1 MPENCVCKGS
11 SRNGDNRNG
20 PPWLRHW
27 MARGFP
33 SPLVAAYLVSAAL
46 GVAACTNPASGQAL
60 PAGTGT
66 AVAHS
71 VGHSAASTSAVPAP
85 SASATRSSAAAAPAT
100 RPSATAAAP
109 ATQPSPANSAL
120 PLAPARLPAFSVESW
135 TAQSAGQVEHV
146 KGHNI
151 ELNECAM
158 VDGAA
163 TWQQQSYVSSSGG
176 DSAIFETYTFGTP
189 AAARSAFAAAS
200 SGMKSCQATSRALQV
215 RSHISPDAV
224 SHQTAS
230 VADAAAFE
238 RRWTGVAGVS
248 AAGAQINH
256 LYLATRGTTLVVLH
270 FDEFGKQPAPYDM
283 RNDPAVLATL
293 IGVATR

>member
-1 MPENCVCKGS
+1 MPENWTSKS
-11 SRNGDNRNG
+11 RSRNGDNRNG
-20 PPWLRHW
+20 PPRLRHRVT
-27 MARGFP
+27 RGLP

-46 GVAACTNPASGQAL
+46 GVAACTNPPSGQAL
-60 PAGTGT
+60 PASAGTVG
-66 AVAHS
+66 AHS
-71 VGHSAASTSAVPAP
+71 PASMTALPAP
-85 SASATRSSAAAAPAT
+85 SASATRGSAAAAPPT
-100 RPSATAAAP
+100 LPSTTATAARN
-109 ATQPSPANSAL
+109 QPSPANSAL
-120 PLAPARLPAFSVESW
+120 PLAPAELPAFNVESW
-135 TAQSAGQVEHV
+135 TAQKAGPVGHV

-158 VDGAA
+158 VYGAA

-200 SGMKSCQATSRALQV
+200 SGMKSCQATSRTLQV
-215 RSHISPDAV
+215 RSHITPDAV

-230 VADAAAFE
+230 ATDAAAFQ
-238 RRWTGVAGVS
+238 RRWNAVAGVS

-270 FDEFGKQPAPYDM
+270 FDEFGKQPASYDM

-293 IGVATR
+293 IGVVIR